1 MPFFCSFLKKIKK
14 RSVTLQV
21 RILKIKDLKHRKKAF
36 LSASASLTLEA
47 ALALP
52 LFLYAAAAFIT
63 LFHVMDVYRQVQAAA
78 ESVSEHIGQ
87 TAYLS
92 KYTED
97 ESPLDTAS
105 AYVYAE
111 LSMRAKLEKLP
122 IRKFSLLRS
131 ELLKDGETV
140 DLIVDYEISMPISIL
155 GLGSMKQTNRSFR
168 RAWVGQEGRSGE
180 EKEGEKDNIVVY
192 VGKNSTRYHIS
203 RTCHYLYNDLK
214 AVPIKDM
221 EAWRSRDG
229 RRYSPCAR
237 CRNRHA
243 GMVYIMPSG
252 EHYHTTTSCTAI
264 NAYVRPVLKSQVEHL
279 GRCSYCSGGQE
290 R

>member
-140 DLIVDYEISMPISIL
+140 DLIVDYEISMPFSIL